1 MKAIGTRNKP
11 PKTKRI
17 IFSSM
22 SAGKPIIVI
31 SVISAIVISASV
43 ISVSL
48 ALRFPEIS
56 RGRGA
61 CIKNIEI
68 QVQMLK

>member
-1 MKAIGTRNKP
+1 
-11 PKTKRI
+11 
-17 IFSSM
+17 M
-22 SAGKPIIVI
+22 SAGKPIIAI